1 MTLKFKEFWWLLDIN
16 QRLNPSLLK
25 VLMTYSL
32 SQNVGNVEVIGVHVT
47 ALQTITIVGG
57 VVSIVCL
64 FLTVVGLAKF
74 KLVLNM
80 FMLRFNVL
88 RFLR

>member
-1 MTLKFKEFWWLLDIN
+1 MKN
-16 QRLNPSLLK
+16 QRLNPFLLT
-25 VLMTYSL
+25 TYSL

-64 FLTVVGLAKF
+64 FLTVIGLAKF
-74 KLVLNM
+74 KLVM
-80 FMLRFNVL
+80 FFQSQ
-88 RFLR
+88 